1 MSLANAHAEEDRQ
14 PSRDEVAQELDLSF
28 PSEHPYAALTA
39 AGVVVGD
46 LLMQYSPALQDGRIE
61 IVRIARLPGLMT
73 KVAVRPTRRFQGGPH
88 PVGLVVGTGAVHLQ
102 PILERLG
109 GEALR
114 IVRWRREPEPFIADA
129 LWLSYRPTMLLETKP
144 DGHRRATVLLG
155 EVDAI
160 GAMGK
165 QGSNLRTASWLTGWR
180 IRIHPLVSAPEW
192 QMLEEALRTGAPL
205 PARALERTPKGLI
218 VEVAGLRGLLP
229 FGRLCGID
237 RGTPEAI
244 LERRVTDLLVT
255 RSLLVHVQRMDP
267 DFGRLFVVEA
277 PPSAHTLAMPLSSSS

>member
-1 MSLANAHAEEDRQ
+1 
-14 PSRDEVAQELDLSF
+14 
-28 PSEHPYAALTA
+28 
-39 AGVVVGD
+39 
-46 LLMQYSPALQDGRIE
+46 
-61 IVRIARLPGLMT
+61 
-73 KVAVRPTRRFQGGPH
+73 
-88 PVGLVVGTGAVHLQ
+88 
-102 PILERLG
+102 
-109 GEALR
+109 
-114 IVRWRREPEPFIADA
+114 
-129 LWLSYRPTMLLETKP
+129 
-144 DGHRRATVLLG
+144 
-155 EVDAI
+155 
-160 GAMGK
+160 MGK

-180 IRIHPLVSAPEW
+180 IRIHSLVSAPEW